1 MAKTMGGEITGNE
14 EANNIFCQ
22 IKEAKE
28 VKQAAMKG
36 MWQYG

>member
-1 MAKTMGGEITGNE
+1 MAKTMGGEIAGNE

-28 VKQAAMKG
+28 VKQAAMNG